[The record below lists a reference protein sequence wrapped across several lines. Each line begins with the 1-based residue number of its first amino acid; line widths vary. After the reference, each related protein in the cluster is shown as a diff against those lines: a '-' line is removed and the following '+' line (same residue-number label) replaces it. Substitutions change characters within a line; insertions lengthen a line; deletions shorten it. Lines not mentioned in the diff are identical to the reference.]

1 MERGGAGIAEAWG
14 AVSVESREWL
24 RSGGVEV
31 ENDSGRLSSSSV
43 KPRTESTEQS
53 ASRPPGKST
62 APTPPFPNRRRP
74 QLARIPRS
82 IPHHFLP
89 RAMAPIAGGLSSRTR
104 HCGQP
109 PSSTSPPNPTFPALS
124 SPTNHKNR
132 T

>member
-1 MERGGAGIAEAWG
+1 MLSR
-14 AVSVESREWL
+14 AVPSLSRCSL
-24 RSGGVEV
+24 SL
-31 ENDSGRLSSSSV
+31 SLSSSSV